1 MQTAANSQSEKEMA
15 NTILRRLEQA
25 EQQAAS
31 TSPSRPVPSSQG
43 NAPAPESATA
53 AKTGAPP
60 GPQSSQD
67 VPVQLKYRLLAL
79 DGGISAVDC
88 SKKPEVFINVDPGK
102 GPMSFHAADLAK
114 IPLSRADGSPEPTG
128 NGCGQWKGRKVKV
141 WFSATPG
148 KEYAGE
154 ITKLFFY

>member
-1 MQTAANSQSEKEMA
+1 MEHQC
-15 NTILRRLEQA
+15 
-25 EQQAAS
+25 
-31 TSPSRPVPSSQG
+31 
-43 NAPAPESATA
+43 
-53 AKTGAPP
+53 
-60 GPQSSQD
+60 
-67 VPVQLKYRLLAL
+67 
-79 DGGISAVDC
+79 GGLFE
-88 SKKPEVFINVDPGK
+88 KPEVFINVDPGK